1 MILHIYFF
9 VIILLSCYLFTF
21 LAELNIGASLR
32 SDSAL
37 GNKMSK
43 WHHKLPKRP
52 FLFDDVVL
60 WEVGGLDVC
69 ITMLS
74 GVIWSPFLG
83 QVLLALAFRS
93 SCPCE
98 LKFLSHHLERARK
111 SIGLSPGPGSYTP
124 REESPQPSTWCC
136 CRFASLGWF
145 SVPSIQDS
153 IPLRKR
159 RKKGEKIHVSQALAQ
174 YWVIL
179 SFLQKYQKFD

>member
-1 MILHIYFF
+1 MLSVY
-9 VIILLSCYLFTF
+9 LSCGIEYW
-21 LAELNIGASLR
+21 SQLR

-43 WHHKLPKRP
+43 WHHKLPQRP

-69 ITMLS
+69 ITMLF

-83 QVLLALAFRS
+83 QVLLALAFRC

-124 REESPQPSTWCC
+124 REESPRPSTWCC

-145 SVPSIQDS
+145 C
-153 IPLRKR
+153 PLNPGFHSPKKEK
-159 RKKGEKIHVSQALAQ
+159 KKGRKNSCVTGTCPILGYSVFLAKISKVWLTKTK
-174 YWVIL
+174 
-179 SFLQKYQKFD
+179 FLNWS